1 MTYIVTENCI
11 NCKYQDCVTV
21 CPVDC
26 FYEGENF
33 LVIHPEECID
43 CGVCEPECP
52 TDAIKADTESG
63 LDEWLAINTK
73 FAEIWPNITEIGD
86 VPTDA
91 EEWKDKRNKAALLI
105 TGEDPPAPTA
115 TKPIY
120 DSIGKPGFDGG
131 ETYEVEG
138 TQMAVPQSEVQEIIH
153 LEARPSLEP
162 DGTEHDGL
170 CFQSCKL
177 PGQATK
183 HNRRYR

>member
-52 TDAIKADTESG
+52 ADAIKPDTESG

-73 FAEIWPNITEIGD
+73 YAEIWPNITEVGD
-86 VPTDA
+86 VPPDA
-91 EEWKDKRNKAALLI
+91 EEWNGKPNKVALLI
-105 TGEDPPAPTA
+105 TGAKPTVP
-115 TKPIY
+115 TTSKPIY
-120 DSIGKPGFDGG
+120 EPGRKPQFKGG
-131 ETYEVEG
+131 ETYEVDG
-138 TQMAVPQSEVQEIIH
+138 AQLAVVQNESQEVIQLIPRPC
-153 LEARPSLEP
+153 LET

-170 CFQSCKL
+170 RLQSGKDSS
-177 PGQATK
+177 
-183 HNRRYR
+183 

>member
-11 NCKYQDCVTV
+11 NCKFQDCVTV

-52 TDAIKADTESG
+52 ADAIKPDTESG

-86 VPTDA
+86 VPPDA
-91 EEWKDKRNKAALLI
+91 EEWNGKPGKASLLI
-105 TGEDPPAPTA
+105 TGQEPSQPVA
-115 TKPIY
+115 TKPVY
-120 DSIGKPGFDGG
+120 EPGNSPAFDGE
-131 ETYEVEG
+131 ETYEVDG
-138 TQMAVPQSEVQEIIH
+138 AQLAVARRAGEETVH
-153 LEARPSLEP
+153 LEPRPYREI

-170 CFQSCKL
+170 RIQPDKK
-177 PGQATK
+177 PE
-183 HNRRYR
+183 

>member
-52 TDAIKADTESG
+52 ADAIKPDTESG

-73 FAEIWPNITEIGD
+73 YAEIWPNITEIGD
-86 VPTDA
+86 VPADA
-91 EEWKDKRNKAALLI
+91 EEWNGKPNKAALLI
-105 TGEDPPAPTA
+105 TGEEPAAPTA
-115 TKPIY
+115 TKPVY
-120 DSIGKPGFDGG
+120 DPGAKPEFDGG
-131 ETYEVEG
+131 ETYEVDG
-138 TQMAVPQSEVQEIIH
+138 TQLAVAQSEGQETIH
-153 LEARPSLEP
+153 LEPRPSREP

-170 CFQSCKL
+170 RLKSGKQ
-177 PGQATK
+177 PG
-183 HNRRYR
+183 

>member
-52 TDAIKADTESG
+52 ANAIKADTEPG

-73 FAEIWPNITEIGD
+73 YAEIWPNIAEIGT
-86 VPTDA
+86 VPADA
-91 EEWKDKRNKAALLI
+91 KDWDGKPGKAALLI
-105 TGEDPPAPTA
+105 TGEEPQEPTA
-115 TKPIY
+115 QKPVHRPGEPPS
-120 DSIGKPGFDGG
+120 DETAHGFEMEGGKFAFPEPGK
-131 ETYEVEG
+131 E
-138 TQMAVPQSEVQEIIH
+138 AVPVVLKERDFVEENGIEI
-153 LEARPSLEP
+153 E
-162 DGTEHDGL
+162 GL
-170 CFQSCKL
+170 RIKSD
-177 PGQATK
+177 
-183 HNRRYR
+183 